1 MNLEDLGANYRLTM
15 PACAVWLNE
24 QPTQYTVQFRD
35 YDNSVL
41 KTEKVACGSDATP
54 PTPPTHAGMTFTGWD
69 KPYTNIR
76 TSQVIRARYKY
87 EGIEAELTC
96 TSAIAMQGEKV
107 TFNVRVKTP
116 TSIATR
122 AYLDAAWIDDETD
135 EVNFGSA
142 VSTVDFSKEE
152 AAAGTTKS
160 LDVTVL
166 PTGTLQY
173 GHRARYF
180 RLRIRL
186 SGSNHDYYF
195 NIGRIDT
202 YYPIVISGDIVALS
216 DLANGTTMTAGNG
229 ETLYSRPQDTIRA
242 VSEVTACSLKFQWN
256 SIFQDADAGDYW
268 VVMPA
273 GSGEELLTVSRE
285 KHHVSFYLAGKQVYN
300 PGEYEPQEIT
310 CGEAA
315 TPPDVIAKV
324 PEGKLFRGWK
334 ARGEYADDAY
344 NYVTEDMIFDAVLE
358 DNPEGIEQIP
368 VPQDKAR
375 KYMINGQIYI
385 ALPDG
390 KVFDLRGLRVR

>member
-1 MNLEDLGANYRLTM
+1 
-15 PACAVWLNE
+15 
-24 QPTQYTVQFRD
+24 
-35 YDNSVL
+35 
-41 KTEKVACGSDATP
+41 
-54 PTPPTHAGMTFTGWD
+54 
-69 KPYTNIR
+69 
-76 TSQVIRARYKY
+76 
-87 EGIEAELTC
+87 
-96 TSAIAMQGEKV
+96 
-107 TFNVRVKTP
+107 
-116 TSIATR
+116 
-122 AYLDAAWIDDETD
+122 
-135 EVNFGSA
+135 
-142 VSTVDFSKEE
+142 
-152 AAAGTTKS
+152 
-160 LDVTVL
+160 
-166 PTGTLQY
+166 
-173 GHRARYF
+173 
-180 RLRIRL
+180 
-186 SGSNHDYYF
+186 
-195 NIGRIDT
+195 
-202 YYPIVISGDIVALS
+202 
-216 DLANGTTMTAGNG
+216 MTAGNG

-242 VSEVTACSLKFQWN
+242 VSEVTACSLKFQWH
-256 SIFQDADAGDYW
+256 SISQDVDAGDYW